1 MQNKKLLTIEQLQ
14 ELNDLMNRGDR
25 TGYYVKYYEFT
36 GSQQTV
42 DMAQISSFSDLLGGT
57 AEMANKVAEIHPNY
71 PKEGV
76 LKFSEK
82 IAKSHFDEVVKAF
95 SESRLLTEL
104 EIVQVARNVWNK
116 EEIGTYFPGNFA
128 LFKER
133 IIEGKIEEAFN
144 DPLGVGVSLGIGA
157 AGGIMYIGTLGQAST
172 GLGLF
177 DFLSNKEKYTSGVT
191 SDFQVYYLKDKELG
205 RTVYVEKTGAVK
217 VGDQYI
223 VSGLGIEDVARKFN
237 VPLSSVAENF
247 GANEDF
253 MGRPIGTKTFIITP
267 PKEGNIN
274 GYHDMDGEIK
284 IENII
289 KTSFEKDSSVVQPK
303 DCTILKVWDES
314 EGVVSFEQ
322 AVARLNILAEKGF
335 EGTCVEKPNEYIFSI
350 TDFSISDVVS
360 RYKIPESNILQ
371 YVNVPNIDNLSEFN
385 PYSPIQDT
393 ELHKRFTIA
402 LPNPNAPK
410 FLTDEE
416 HVEVMKYPFG
426 KALTLLT
433 NSHAQCYV
441 DHIFAY
447 QDARRY
453 SAYEWTQ
460 QLQQN
465 IFKFVGPFTCRHWAA
480 KEKKSQEIK
489 NTSINQDK
497 FDFDLDLDLDS
508 FKPVLPSIKNKPGD
522 LENISFTRIPYLN
535 NKMVGTKENN
545 IIDAFA
551 IDREFLESH
560 LIVVPNQGAN
570 IMYVQSHENIYFDLK
585 NTETFNHKT
594 NTIVGHI
601 YNKNYGKVHGPQ
613 EFYGSRIFIYEEGRT
628 LNYKDLVIKNYPA
641 SEPYDSYYMI
651 GINRGDSDDS
661 HQIQPV
667 TAVLGLHRYLNESIV
682 LNESWPEAEF

>member
-1 MQNKKLLTIEQLQ
+1 MQNKKLLTIEQLL
-14 ELNDLMNRGDR
+14 ELDNLMNRGDR

-36 GSQQTV
+36 GSQQTL

-57 AEMANKVAEIHPNY
+57 AEMANKVAAIHPNY

-76 LKFSEK
+76 ITFSEE
-82 IAKSHFDEVVKAF
+82 IAKAHFDKVVDAF
-95 SESRLLTEL
+95 KNKMLLSESD
-104 EIVQVARNVWNK
+104 IVGVARDVWSGK
-116 EEIGTYFPGNFA
+116 RIGTLFPGNFA

-133 IIEGKIEEAFN
+133 IMEGKIEEAFN

-157 AGGIMYIGTLGQAST
+157 IGGIMHIGTLGQAST
-172 GLGLF
+172 GFGLF
-177 DFLSNKEKYTSGVT
+177 DFLSNNKKYISGVT

-217 VGDQYI
+217 VGDHYI
-223 VSGLGIEDVARKFN
+223 VSGLGVEEVARKFN
-237 VPLSSVAENF
+237 LPLSSVAENF

-289 KTSFEKDSSVVQPK
+289 KTSFDKDSSVVQPK

-314 EGVVSFEQ
+314 EDVVSFEQ

-335 EGTCVEKPNEYIFSI
+335 ERTCVEKPNEYIFSVR
-350 TDFSISDVVS
+350 DFSISDVVA

-371 YVNVPNIDNLSEFN
+371 YVKMPHIYNARELN
-385 PYSPIQDT
+385 PYSPSQDT

-416 HVEVMKYPFG
+416 HVELMKYPFG

-433 NSHAQCYV
+433 NAYAHCYP
-441 DHIFAY
+441 DYKFGY
-447 QDARRY
+447 QDARAY
-453 SAYEWTQ
+453 SAYEWTP
-460 QLQQN
+460 QLQKD
-465 IFKFVGPFTCRHWAA
+465 IFKFLELFMCWNLAT
-480 KEKKSQEIK
+480 KEKRAQEIK
-489 NTSINQDK
+489 DAIINQAN
-497 FDFDLDLDLDS
+497 FDFDS
-508 FKPVLPSIKNKPGD
+508 FKPVLPSINLKPEEIKN
-522 LENISFTRIPYLN
+522 LSFTRITYFD
-535 NKMVGTKENN
+535 NKMIGTAENN
-545 IIDAFA
+545 IIDAVSSE
-551 IDREFLESH
+551 RENYHGPNLV
-560 LIVVPNQGAN
+560 VVPNQGAN
-570 IMYVQSHENIYFDLK
+570 IIYVQSHENIYFDLK

-594 NTIVGHI
+594 NTIVGYI
-601 YNKNYGKVHGPQ
+601 YNKNYGHVHGPQ

-641 SEPYDSYYMI
+641 SDPYDSYYMI
-651 GINRGDSDDS
+651 GINRENSDDS
-661 HQIQPV
+661 HHIQPV
-667 TAVLGLHRYLNESIV
+667 TAILGLQMYLNESIV
-682 LNESWPEAEF
+682 LNEPWSESEV